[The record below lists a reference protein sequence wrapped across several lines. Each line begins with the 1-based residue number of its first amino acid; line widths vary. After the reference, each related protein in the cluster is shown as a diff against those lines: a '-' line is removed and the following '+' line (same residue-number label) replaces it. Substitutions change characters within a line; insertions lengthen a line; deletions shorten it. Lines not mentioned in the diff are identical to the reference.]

1 MNQQPQRAAPL
12 TDESMIV
19 WDGDK
24 KAPEIIAI
32 LSGFFATAGSWVHH
46 SWEEFRWLVGE
57 SVARAALD
65 RYNRRSPSA

>member
-1 MNQQPQRAAPL
+1 MNQRPERTAPL

-32 LSGFFATAGSWVHH
+32 LNGFFSTAGSWVHH
-46 SWEEFRWLVGE
+46 SWEEFRRLVGD
-57 SVARAALD
+57 SVAQGALD
-65 RYNRRSPSA
+65 RYNRTRPCA